1 MTCREVNEY
10 ILDYRSGHL
19 SPEECARF
27 EAHLARCPDCVED
40 LRSYEETIRLGKGAF
55 SHPDDPVPADVLDEL
70 VRAILAARPRARH
83 WPQFLRTVRIYTRD
97 LSRV

>member
-19 SPEECARF
+19 RPEECARF
-27 EAHLARCPDCVED
+27 EAHLARCPYCVED
-40 LRSYEETIRLGKGAF
+40 LRSYEETIRLAKGAF
-55 SHPDDPVPADVLDEL
+55 SHPDDPVPAAVLDEL

-83 WPQFLRTVRIYTRD
+83 
-97 LSRV
+97 

>member
-19 SPEECARF
+19 SPEECACF
-27 EAHLARCPDCVED
+27 EAHQARCPDCVEY
-40 LRSYEETIRLGKGAF
+40 LRSYEETIRLGKGDF
-55 SHPDDPVPADVLDEL
+55 SPPDDPAPADVLDEL

-83 WPQFLRTVRIYTRD
+83 
-97 LSRV
+97 